1 MLVNSK
7 SILVFGTTTALAIVA
22 GQQSLAGTQTTT
34 FTPTANVVHQCNAV
48 TATALA
54 FGTYT
59 PDATSAKTAT
69 STIKVK
75 CTKNSPVTIALDKG
89 MTALGAA
96 AGTLT
101 QRRLVNGTNFLN
113 YNIYTN
119 ASYTTIWGDG
129 TAGTFT
135 QSGALSKTVETMSWV
150 LYGRIPAGQLNAAP
164 GTYTDTVQV
173 TVTF

>member
-1 MLVNSK
+1 MHRSLVGLILLLAVSAADAATTQSCTVSNSA
-7 SILVFGTTTALAIVA
+7 INFGIYDPLNPANDDNNAGSVQISCKVTGSGTALIDV
-22 GQQSLAGTQTTT
+22 
-34 FTPTANVVHQCNAV
+34 
-48 TATALA
+48 
-54 FGTYT
+54 
-59 PDATSAKTAT
+59 
-69 STIKVK
+69 
-75 CTKNSPVTIALDKG
+75 
-89 MTALGAA
+89 ALGAA

-119 ASYTTIWGDG
+119 PSYTTIWGDG
-129 TAGTFT
+129 TAGTFA